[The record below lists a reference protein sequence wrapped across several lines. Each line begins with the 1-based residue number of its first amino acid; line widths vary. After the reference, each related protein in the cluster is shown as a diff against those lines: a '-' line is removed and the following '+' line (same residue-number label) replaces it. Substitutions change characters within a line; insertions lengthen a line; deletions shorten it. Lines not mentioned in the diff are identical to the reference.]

1 MRENYVSVGRRR
13 QARRRTTGRILVI
26 VISAVIIFALSLL
39 LGNYL
44 RAQVAALP
52 PRGEMPDSLLS
63 GQLPA
68 DTSDASEVS
77 IMASNLPL
85 GELIDATAVE
95 AMVEELTLGSRE
107 AVSLLLR
114 DAAGE
119 VQFRSTVAQG
129 LTGQASD
136 RLELAQLIP
145 PLRDAGIYTS
155 AVFAVTSFAEAD
167 SVARELQRAFEVS
180 LAAEI
185 GEAGVDE
192 LLLTGLPVSVDTL
205 DDITAYIGEIAAQLP
220 ETVQLAVAVP
230 PELVRGASGTVLSKQ
245 LSQCTDTI
253 ALDLRGLIPA
263 ADESYPEAVSAIFAE
278 ASLYFSKYNM
288 RVLLPDADD
297 ATFTELRQV
306 LELNAVRNWQV
317 VE

>member
-1 MRENYVSVGRRR
+1 MRENYVNIGRRR
-13 QARRRTTGRILVI
+13 QARRRATSRILV
-26 VISAVIIFALSLL
+26 VAVSAVIIFALSLM

-44 RAQVAALP
+44 RAQVAAIP
-52 PRGEMPDSLLS
+52 PRGDMPDALLS

-85 GELIDATAVE
+85 GKLADAAAIDTV
-95 AMVEELTLGSRE
+95 VEELTLGSRE
-107 AVSLLLR
+107 AVSLCLR

-119 VQFRSTVAQG
+119 VHFRSTVAQG
-129 LTGQASD
+129 LTGQAPAGLD
-136 RLELAQLIP
+136 LTLLLPA
-145 PLRDAGIYTS
+145 LRDAGIYTS
-155 AVFAVTSFAEAD
+155 AVFAVTSFAESD
-167 SVARELQRAFEVS
+167 SVARELQRAFEIS

-185 GEAGVDE
+185 GTAGVDE
-192 LLLTGLPVSVDTL
+192 LLLTGLPVTVDTL
-205 DDITAYIGEIAAQLP
+205 DDITAYISEVAAQLP
-220 ETVQLAVAVP
+220 EDVQLAVAVP
-230 PELVRGASGTVLSKQ
+230 PELVEGASGTVLSKQ
-245 LSQCTDTI
+245 LSQHADTI
-253 ALDLRGLIPA
+253 ALDLRGLTP
-263 ADESYPEAVSAIFAE
+263 DEGKTYPEAVSAIFAD

-288 RVLLPDADD
+288 RVLLPDTDD

>member
-13 QARRRTTGRILVI
+13 QARRKATSRILV
-26 VISAVIIFALSLL
+26 VAVSAVIIFALSLM

-44 RAQVAALP
+44 KAQVAAIP
-52 PRGEMPDSLLS
+52 PRGDMPDELLS

-68 DTSDASEVS
+68 DTSDASEIS

-85 GELIDATAVE
+85 GELADAASIEAAVE
-95 AMVEELTLGSRE
+95 ALTLGSRE
-107 AVSLLLR
+107 AVSLCLR

-119 VQFRSTVAQG
+119 VHFRSNVAQG
-129 LTGQASD
+129 LTGQAPTGLD
-136 RLELAQLIP
+136 L
-145 PLRDAGIYTS
+145 PLLLPALHSANIYTS

-167 SVARELQRAFEVS
+167 AVARELQRAFEIS

-185 GEAGVDE
+185 GAAGVDE
-192 LLLTGLPVSVDTL
+192 LLLTGLPVTVDTL
-205 DDITAYIGEIAAQLP
+205 DDVTAYISEVDAQLP
-220 ETVQLAVAVP
+220 DDVQLAVAVP
-230 PELVRGASGTVLSKQ
+230 PELVEGASGTVLSKQ
-245 LSQCTDTI
+245 LSQYADTI
-253 ALDLRGLIPA
+253 ALDLRGLAP
-263 ADESYPEAVSAIFAE
+263 DEGKTYAEAVSVIFAD

-288 RVLLPDADD
+288 RVLLPDTDD

-317 VE
+317 VG